1 MNTSTLDRDTGL
13 ANMILAAQ
21 AGDHGV
27 IADWI
32 EENLQLDDLAAVLRA
47 GLDDPRKSEEHS
59 QTACDQFRYRQLD
72 RLILLSLATY
82 RIPQRIVAGRPLRE
96 ERTGFVV
103 CLCTP
108 PDALG
113 GMRRWG
119 RWFPSTLAV
128 PALVRL
134 WDDLGKDVPDEG
146 KNPLFA

>member
-1 MNTSTLDRDTGL
+1 MIPSTLDYDTGL
-13 ANMILAAQ
+13 ANMVLAAQ

-27 IADWI
+27 LADWI

-47 GLDDPRKSEEHS
+47 GLDDPRKSEEHKH
-59 QTACDQFRYRQLD
+59 TTCDQLRYRQLD
-72 RLILLSLATY
+72 RLILLSMATY
-82 RIPQRIVAGRPLRE
+82 RIWQPFVAGRQRQEGPHGL
-96 ERTGFVV
+96 VV

-108 PDALG
+108 PFFAG

-134 WDDLGKDVPDEG
+134 WDDLGKDVPDAGE
-146 KNPLFA
+146 